1 MEKVFATTNKV
12 CKNFLTCKTKNGKV
26 FATTNKVCKS
36 FDIKS
41 DKPENLKIK
50 RFCKCK
56 LQTGKKVFAKWEN
69 SFDKHKNSNLISHLK
84 LKRQTQTSK
93 NN

>member
-1 MEKVFATTNKV
+1 LQKVFEMQNQERKKVFATANRV
-12 CKNFLTCKTKNGKV
+12 CKI
-26 FATTNKVCKS
+26 
-36 FDIKS
+36 FDRKA

-50 RFCKCK
+50 RFCKSK

-84 LKRQTQTSK
+84 LKRQTSNHQT
-93 NN
+93 